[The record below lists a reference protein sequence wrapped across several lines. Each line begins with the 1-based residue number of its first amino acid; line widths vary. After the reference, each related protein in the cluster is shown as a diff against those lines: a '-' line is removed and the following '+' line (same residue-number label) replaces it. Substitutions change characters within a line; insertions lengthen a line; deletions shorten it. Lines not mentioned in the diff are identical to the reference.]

1 MIFLGAGASKVLG
14 IKTMQDL
21 TMDLVS
27 TMRNLGYGEEIDNV
41 IQSLKK
47 FNFTPDFESIY
58 TTLEAL
64 TAPEQAVKSSGPFAA
79 YIANTCKGFEE
90 IKGHKEFEEVLSN
103 FRQLIYDSC
112 TIKTGVIEKNR
123 SVFDKLFQTC
133 ATKQE
138 NRRLSTSSG
147 YTGGPSSGTVV
158 NLGHTITTTNYDMSM
173 ELYHRLLQTPLI
185 DGFKPT
191 YDPFVKEFDQNYYSR
206 NGNNFQQRWLIKLH
220 GSIWQFKQE
229 NRIIK
234 TIEDPRKS
242 SLSIKIG
249 EQMMIYPVGEKPILK
264 NPYYAFYEIFK
275 EQRWNKMIAIGYSFR
290 DDPVNIAILENLE
303 RIKDA
308 TLIIVNPGAERVIKN
323 LGSWAQ
329 IFDNRIIRIPNEFG
343 DESMF
348 EKLELAIKVDSWK
361 RYQEREW
368 EQRKAPATR

>member
-21 TMDLVS
+21 TLDLVS
-27 TMRNLGYGEEIDNV
+27 TMRDIGYGEAIDNI

-47 FNFTPDFESIY
+47 FNFTPDFEAIY

-90 IKGHKEFEEVLSN
+90 IRGHKEFEEVLSN

-112 TIKTGVIEKNR
+112 TIKSGVIEKNR
-123 SVFDKLFQTC
+123 SVFDKLFQICVTIP
-133 ATKQE
+133 E

-147 YTGGPSSGTVV
+147 YAGGPGSGTDLNV
-158 NLGHTITTTNYDMSM
+158 GHTIATTNYDMSM

-191 YDPFVKEFDQNYYSR
+191 YDPFVKEFDQTYYS
-206 NGNNFQQRWLIKLH
+206 GYDNNFRHRWLIKLH

-249 EQMMIYPVGEKPILK
+249 EQMMIYPVGEKPILR

-275 EQRWNKMIAIGYSFR
+275 EQRWNRMIAIGYSFR

-303 RIKDA
+303 RIKNA
-308 TLIIVNPGAERVIKN
+308 TLIVVNPDAERVIKN

-329 IFDNRIIRIPNEFG
+329 TFDNHIIRIPKKFG
-343 DESMF
+343 DERMF

-361 RYQEREW
+361 RYQEREL
-368 EQRKAPATR
+368 EQFKEKGT